1 MRVDFPPPTRK
12 VQRLRRLRTRHGSRG
27 RGAKTSGLGGGFGMG
42 EGRLGDA
49 PGSPAESCARLSWL
63 SSALGGTSQEK
74 DAILASPLLA
84 GLTEAPGERSTTSK
98 AKAYWADLQDDHDDG
113 FSDCSTQSPGYLSSA
128 LWSDGSGCASDDP
141 AASRLGSGSAEQ
153 PWSGSML
160 ARGLMPSLPEVGCS
174 SRSPA
179 RRTVGQRIVQNS
191 SGAWS

>member
-84 GLTEAPGERSTTSK
+84 GLTDAPGERPTASRASLQKK
-98 AKAYWADLQDDHDDG
+98 ACWADLQDDPNDG
-113 FSDCSTQSPGYLSSA
+113 CSDCSTQSPGSLGGA
-128 LWSDGSGCASDDP
+128 LWSDGSGWASDAL
-141 AASRLGSGSAEQ
+141 AASRRRSGSPDH

-160 ARGLMPSLPEVGCS
+160 AQGLMPSMPE
-174 SRSPA
+174 A
-179 RRTVGQRIVQNS
+179 RGKHARLLRRAGGRQ
-191 SGAWS
+191 